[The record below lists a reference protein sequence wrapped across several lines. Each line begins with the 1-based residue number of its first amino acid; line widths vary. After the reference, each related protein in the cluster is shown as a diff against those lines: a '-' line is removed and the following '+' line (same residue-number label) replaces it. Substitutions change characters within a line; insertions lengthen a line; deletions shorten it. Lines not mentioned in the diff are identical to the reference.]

1 MSPSTRIPKLRQ
13 QFNTLQKKVKRLEKK
28 LEIQKNLLD
37 ILQQE
42 NKIQSAKLGSIDG
55 CLSELVENQ
64 ARFVSKKTKKVYT
77 ALRFTASNSWHTYAY
92 SFITVGK

>member
-13 QFNTLQKKVKRLEKK
+13 HINTLQKKVKRLEKK

-64 ARFVSKKTKKVYT
+64 ARNVSKKTK
-77 ALRFTASNSWHTYAY
+77 
-92 SFITVGK
+92 